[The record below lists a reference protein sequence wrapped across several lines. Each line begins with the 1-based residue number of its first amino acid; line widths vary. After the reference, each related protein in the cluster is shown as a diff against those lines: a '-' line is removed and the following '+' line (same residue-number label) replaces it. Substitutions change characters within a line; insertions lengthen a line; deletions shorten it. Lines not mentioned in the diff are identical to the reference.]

1 MANVLIIRMSSIGD
15 VAMTIPVIYS
25 VAKDNPSDSFTVLT
39 QDFLLSLFINRP
51 TNMNIIGMNTK
62 KAEKSLWGIIRFA
75 FYLAGNKYDIVFD
88 LHNVIRSRIINLIFR
103 LKGKSVYVL
112 YKDRKGRKKLTRK
125 PPKKIEAL
133 PAMTTRY
140 ADVFRQAGFQFKV
153 SFISLYEESPVD
165 MEIIHSI
172 AGEKKGK
179 WVGIAPF
186 ATYEGKIYPKD
197 KMEDVLRILSKQPDI
212 TLFLLGGKGDEEAVF
227 DQWALKYA
235 NTRNLAG
242 KYSLDQELAM
252 ISRFDVLIS
261 MDSANMHFASLVNT
275 PVISIWG
282 ATHPFAGFYGYRQSP
297 DGAVQRDLSCRPC
310 SVFGNKPCYRGDWA
324 CMEEIPPKQIV
335 DKVNKYLDK

>member
-1 MANVLIIRMSSIGD
+1 MANVLIIRISAIGD

-25 VAKDNPSDSFTVLT
+25 VAKDNPTDSFTVLT

-51 TNMNIIGMNTK
+51 ANINLIGLDTK
-62 KAEKSLWGIIRFA
+62 KREKSLLRLIRFA
-75 FYLAGNKYDIVFD
+75 FYLAKNQYDIVFD
-88 LHNVIRSRIINLIFR
+88 LHNVIRSRIIDLVFR
-103 LKGKSVYVL
+103 LKGKSVFVL
-112 YKDRKGRKKLTRK
+112 DKDREGRKKLTRK

-133 PAMTTRY
+133 SAMTTHY
-140 ADVFRQAGFQFKV
+140 ADVFRRAGFQFKE

-165 MEIIHSI
+165 MGIVHSI

-186 ATYEGKIYPKD
+186 ATYHGKIYPKD
-197 KMEDVLRILSKQPDI
+197 KMEEVIRILSKYPDI
-212 TLFLLGGKGDEEAVF
+212 TLFLLGGKGNEEAVL
-227 DQWALKYA
+227 DQWASQYA

-242 KYSLDQELAM
+242 KYSLNQELAM
-252 ISRFDVLIS
+252 ISQFDVLIS

-297 DGAVQRDLSCRPC
+297 DGAIQRDLSCRPC
-310 SVFGNKPCYRGDWA
+310 SVFGSKPCYRGDWA
-324 CMEEIPPKQIV
+324 CLEIGPEVII
-335 DKVNKYLDK
+335 DKVNKYLNK